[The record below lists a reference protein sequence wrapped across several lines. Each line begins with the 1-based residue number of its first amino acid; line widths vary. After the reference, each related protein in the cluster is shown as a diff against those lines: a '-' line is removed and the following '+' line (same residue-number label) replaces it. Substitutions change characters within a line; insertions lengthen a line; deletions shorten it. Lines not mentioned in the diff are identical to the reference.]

1 MSRTSLLRWTSAAT
15 LLVGGVVLGTVLVGQ
30 AGSILNVFST
40 RSAAPPS
47 ADLTSDADN
56 QNLGF
61 STAAYSGRNDFA
73 QRASSDAA
81 ISSPAAP
88 SSRFIGTPESRS
100 DNVRQ
105 TLLADSE
112 AVGPATGLR
121 ASGDPTGGTG
131 FAAPSTSTSSSTST
145 IGGSALTGTAANFAQ
160 LGPWGWATSGFF
172 SAGGVGAYPASTP
185 ASSTPAT
192 STPAIP
198 ATTPAAVAAVGPSTP
213 AAVIAAGTTAPA
225 SAATSSPVNA
235 GEPAIIAA
243 APIPPVATAT
253 SFIQTEGK
261 TVVNDELVRD
271 SVDILGGRLGGSG
284 TIQSASVTIGAGAI
298 LGPGNS
304 PGVLTINGNLLQL
317 GELEIEIAGKSTVP
331 VEYDVLHVTG
341 DVTFAPGSLLKFV
354 LYPIYSPSSGDD
366 FEFLSANSI
375 SGIENLAFA
384 IAGLPADFG
393 YQVYEETHDGE
404 SDLYVRFYSRAQG
417 TPSVEVDQEVLYR
430 GTATAPE
437 PSTMALAVLGLALL
451 GWRLRRRAA

>member
-1 MSRTSLLRWTSAAT
+1 MTRTYFLRWTAAAT
-15 LLVGGVVLGTVLVGQ
+15 LLVGVVALGTVVSEQ
-30 AGSILNVFST
+30 AGRILNLFSSD
-40 RSAAPPS
+40 SAAPPS
-47 ADLTSDADN
+47 ADLSSDASN
-56 QNLGF
+56 QDRGLR
-61 STAAYSGRNDFA
+61 TAAYSGRNNFA
-73 QRASSDAA
+73 QHASRDAG
-81 ISSPAAP
+81 ILSPAAP

-145 IGGSALTGTAANFAQ
+145 IGGSALTGAAANFAQ

-192 STPAIP
+192 FTPAIP

-213 AAVIAAGTTAPA
+213 AAVIATGTTAPA

-354 LYPIYSPSSGDD
+354 LYPSYSPSSGDA
-366 FEFLSANSI
+366 FEFLTANSI
-375 SGIENLAFA
+375 SGIDNLAFA
-384 IAGLPADFG
+384 IAGLPSDFG
-393 YQVYEETHDGE
+393 YQVYEETQNGE
-404 SDLYVRFYSRAQG
+404 SDLYVRFSSQAQA
-417 TPSVEVDQEVLYR
+417 TASPQADEQIVYV
-430 GTATAPE
+430 GTAVPE